1 MRKSIILL
9 FFASGC
15 TALIYQI
22 TWIRMLRY
30 IFGNTVFAISTVLTV
45 FMAGLAIG
53 GYLIGRW
60 IDRIDRP
67 LSLYGVMEF
76 LIGVFA
82 LLILITFDSMKI
94 FYVWVERQYALS
106 YTSFSLIKFLL
117 AFLVLIVPTTL
128 MGGTFPALARY
139 VSESDDRIG
148 KDVSLIYGANILGA
162 VAGCLLTAFLLLHAL
177 GIDNTIFLAVAIN
190 TLIALWVLLI
200 AISGRERIAG
210 IPPPGSGSKRPTRP
224 IKGDPR
230 INPKNRSRR
239 RLRGWVL
246 FLSAFSGFATLALEV
261 LWTRTFISMLSAN
274 VVVFAVILASFL
286 TGLALGSFII
296 SRRIDQI
303 HDLDSFTGVL
313 LLLNGLILIVVTLS
327 LEKIGGIFEYLH
339 LARSTSAV
347 IDDLGIW
354 SHFAVLFV
362 IILIPSIIM
371 GTVFP
376 TLIRIYASSIS
387 TLGRKVGKIYA
398 VNTVGAIVGSFVSG
412 FVLIPLVGINQSVC
426 IIGATYAL
434 LASIQNLMNR
444 KTTRLVTGLALMA
457 VSLLMIPFTP
467 SPHWYNA
474 GFIRTRIVPD
484 EENLFF
490 KEGVS
495 ANVGIIQRDGFKAL
509 TVDGII
515 VAQNSKDDMWDLLL
529 KAHLPML
536 LHPNPERV
544 LLVGLGGGISLGAVE
559 KHDVKTIDCV
569 ELSPEVV
576 DAHTYFA
583 EENDSCW
590 TDNRLNLIINDGRH
604 YLLTTENRYDII
616 SVDPVD
622 PPVSTLY
629 SRDFFTLCRNA
640 LEEDGLMLQWVPMFR
655 LSRDHILMI
664 LKSFTDIFPNT
675 TVWYDGTSIFLLGRR
690 GEERNFDYD
699 RFLSGYAVPDVQESL
714 EKIDVIDP
722 HLILSTFV
730 AHCETFESALGEGI
744 LENSDNNPRLEY
756 SVLLARGHSFY
767 KNLELLLDRHRSIVP
782 FLDGLDEED
791 DIASIE
797 RSCALMKELLGVRII
812 ASEANVI
819 RSRRMLDEAASR
831 LNSVAARFG
840 LNMED
845 IERLKPFWEPII
857 N

>member
-1 MRKSIILL
+1 MRKSVILL

-30 IFGNTVFAISTVLTV
+30 IFGNTVFAVSTVLTV

-67 LSLYGVMEF
+67 LSLYGLMEF
-76 LIGVFA
+76 LIGAFA
-82 LLILITFDSMKI
+82 LVILIAFDPMKN

-106 YTSFSLIKFLL
+106 YTSFSLIKFCL

-139 VSESDDRIG
+139 VSESDERIG
-148 KDVSLIYGANILGA
+148 KDVSLIYGANVLGA
-162 VAGCLLTAFLLLHAL
+162 VAGCLMTALVLIHAL
-177 GIDNTIFLAVAIN
+177 GIDHTIFLAVSIN
-190 TLIALWVLLI
+190 AAIALWVLLI
-200 AISGRERIAG
+200 AISGKERITRTST
-210 IPPPGSGSKRPTRP
+210 PDSVSNRPTRP
-224 IKGDPR
+224 EDGAVRGTPVS
-230 INPKNRSRR
+230 RSRGR
-239 RLRGWVL
+239 FRGWAL
-246 FLSAFSGFATLALEV
+246 FLSAFSGFATLAMEV
-261 LWTRTFISMLSAN
+261 LWTRTYISMLSAN

-296 SRRIDQI
+296 SRRIDKI
-303 HDLDSFTGVL
+303 RDLDSFTGAL
-313 LLLNGLILIVVTLS
+313 LLLNALILIVATLS

-339 LARSTSAV
+339 LARSTSPV

-354 SHFAVLFV
+354 SHFTVLFV

-376 TLIRIYASSIS
+376 TLIRLYASSIL
-387 TLGRKVGKIYA
+387 TLGEKVGKIYA
-398 VNTVGAIVGSFVSG
+398 INTVGAIVGSFVSG
-412 FVLIPLVGINQSVC
+412 FVLIPFVGINQSVC
-426 IIGATYAL
+426 IIGAIYAL
-434 LASIQNLMNR
+434 LASIQYGMNR
-444 KTTRLVTGLALMA
+444 KATRLVTGLALTA
-457 VSLLMIPFTP
+457 ICLVMIPFTP

-490 KEGVS
+490 EEGVS

-529 KAHLPML
+529 KAHLPLL

-576 DAHTYFA
+576 DAHYLFA

-590 TDNRLNLIINDGRH
+590 TDDRLNLIINDGRH

-629 SRDFFTLCRNA
+629 SRDFFSLCRNA

-664 LKSFTDIFPNT
+664 LKSFTDVFPNT
-675 TVWYDGTSIFLLGRR
+675 TVWYDGTSIFLVGRR
-690 GEERNFDYD
+690 GDRRTFDYD
-699 RFLSGYAVPDVQESL
+699 RFLSGFAAPDVRKSL

-722 HLILSTFV
+722 HLILSTFI
-730 AHCETFESALGEGI
+730 AHCEAFEPVVGAGI

-767 KNLELLLDRHRSIVP
+767 KNLELLSDRHRSVVP
-782 FLDGLDEED
+782 YLEGLDEED

-797 RSCALMKELLGVRII
+797 RSCALMKELLAVRIV

-819 RSRRMLDEAASR
+819 RSRRMLEEAASR
-831 LNSVAARFG
+831 LNSVAARFR
-840 LNMED
+840 LTMDD
-845 IERLKPFWEPII
+845 IERMKPFWEPIV